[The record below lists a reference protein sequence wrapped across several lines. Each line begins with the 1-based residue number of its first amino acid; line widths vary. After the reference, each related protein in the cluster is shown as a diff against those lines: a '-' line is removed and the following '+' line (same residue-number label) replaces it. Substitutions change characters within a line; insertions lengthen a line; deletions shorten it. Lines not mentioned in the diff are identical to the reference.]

1 MTCFWKKAFVALAVS
16 LLGLSAVAQNYD
28 DGLPRS
34 TPEAEGIP
42 SEVIADFL
50 RALDDAVTKSTA

>member
-1 MTCFWKKAFVALAVS
+1 MIQKLLLPFLAAVLLGIPALAQS
-16 LLGLSAVAQNYD
+16 FD

-42 SEVIADFL
+42 SEVIADFF
-50 RALDDAVTKSTA
+50 RALDEGGY